1 MSEIN
6 NKSVGKIISLF
17 LAPST
22 QSGRLEK
29 EMFEVDKNGI
39 VSDKFYAKNINRSVL
54 ISSEKSYKIASDN
67 SIEMMYGDLGENIL
81 LDFNPYDLKEGTQ
94 LRIGS
99 KENSVILEISQH
111 CTLCNSLSKV
121 NSKLPKLLKDDRGI
135 FAKVI
140 QSGTIMINDSIY
152 IK

>member
-1 MSEIN
+1 
-6 NKSVGKIISLF
+6 
-17 LAPST
+17 
-22 QSGRLEK
+22 
-29 EMFEVDKNGI
+29 VDKNGI